1 MAKTTT
7 TWKKAHEFEAEH
19 EGNKIQM
26 DGSTENGHG
35 PKALLLS
42 ALAGCSGIDVV
53 DILTKMRMEFSDFTI
68 EVEAD
73 QTDEH
78 PRVFKDIHII
88 YKMKTAPEK
97 TLAPV
102 PGPTPVELTPL
113 RTFPK
118 ANDLTKEGQL
128 KEAQEIVELAE
139 KLADGG
145 VPGDRLGMSLLAGRT
160 WAVRKVCPSRGLWG

>member
-1 MAKTTT
+1 MAKTIT
-7 TWKKAHEFEAEH
+7 TWKKGHEFEAEH

-53 DILTKMRMEFSDFTI
+53 DILTKMKTTFSDFTI

-78 PRVFKDIHII
+78 PKVFKGIHIM
-88 YKMKTAPEK
+88 YKIKTARENKGKIKKAIDLSLEK
-97 TLAPV
+97 YCGVA
-102 PGPTPVELTPL
+102 
-113 RTFPK
+113 
-118 ANDLTKEGQL
+118 AML
-128 KEAQEIVELAE
+128 KKNSTIDYSIIIIE
-139 KLADGG
+139 
-145 VPGDRLGMSLLAGRT
+145 
-160 WAVRKVCPSRGLWG
+160 